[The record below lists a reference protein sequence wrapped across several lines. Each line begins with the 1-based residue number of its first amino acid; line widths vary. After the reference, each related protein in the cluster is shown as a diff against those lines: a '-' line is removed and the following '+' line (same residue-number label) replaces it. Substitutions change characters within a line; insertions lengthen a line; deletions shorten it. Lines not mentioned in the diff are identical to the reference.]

1 MASALVALANAT
13 AVFNVATVGTTVDPV
28 TGNVLPVTETIEV
41 SLYLRQGSLS
51 PNDLPGVDVDADAF
65 EGYAISPQ
73 ALDARVRR
81 GVRGTLTW
89 AGDAVQ
95 PCEVAE
101 LRDPFGTSGLLGS
114 TLQQVLGDRI
124 RVIRYR
130 QR

>member
-13 AVFNVATVGTTVDPV
+13 AVFSVATVGTTVDET
-28 TGNVLPVTETIEV
+28 TGNVLPVTETISV
-41 SLYLRQGSLS
+41 TLYLRQGSLS
-51 PNDLPGVDVDADAF
+51 PNDLPGVDVDADVF

-81 GVRGTLTW
+81 GVTGTLTW

-101 LRDPFGTSGLLGS
+101 LRDPFGTAGLLGS

-124 RVIRYR
+124 RLIRYR